1 MRERLKELICEVI
14 QTDECVSHCNH
25 PYCGECERL
34 ADHLLANGV
43 IVPPCKVGDTVYY
56 FTGIHGRRIVG
67 EATVEE
73 IYFSE
78 SDFSFLV
85 STKYTSFVLQQ
96 HEVHFTREEAE
107 KALREAEG

>member
-1 MRERLKELICEVI
+1 MRERLIELLDTITPNFRFTAWEN
-14 QTDECVSHCNH
+14 TDKI
-25 PYCGECERL
+25 
-34 ADHLLANGV
+34 ADFLLANGV

-96 HEVHFTREEAE
+96 HEVRFTREEAE
-107 KALREAEG
+107 KALKEVEGDG

>member
-1 MRERLKELICEVI
+1 MRDRLHELISQVQYMGGLE
-14 QTDECVSHCNH
+14 
-25 PYCGECERL
+25 GKL

-56 FTGIHGRRIVG
+56 STGIHGRIVG

-96 HEVHFTREEAE
+96 HEVRFTREEAE
-107 KALREAEG
+107 KVLKEAEE